1 MSTAPP
7 ESTAPPPEAGAPPDA
22 AAPPAE
28 EEAPPRPPIAASPLS
43 VILPAHNAAATVASI
58 LKSWSTYLDTL
69 NRDYEVLLIDDGSD
83 DGTAATA
90 EALAAEKPNLRV
102 LKHDQPRGFGAALRT
117 GLAAAQHPLLCYA
130 ACDARYPA
138 AELAKL
144 LERIDL
150 VDLVTGF
157 RGATPVP
164 LPWRITGFLWRCL
177 IRVLFGIPLSPT
189 PGWLG
194 APSLAYQKVIRT
206 LFGVRIRDVDSPFK
220 LFRRSIFERIP
231 LQADGQFVHAEI
243 LAKANFLSCLMD
255 EAILD
260 IPATWQPDPTRWAE
274 LRQVFREPDFG
285 PAVLT
290 PRAAG

>member
-1 MSTAPP
+1 MSTVPP
-7 ESTAPPPEAGAPPDA
+7 ESTAPPPAPPEA
-22 AAPPAE
+22 AGPPAE

-43 VILPAHNAAATVASI
+43 VILPAHHAAASVASV
-58 LKSWSTYLDTL
+58 LQGWFAYLDTL
-69 NRDYEVLLIDDGSD
+69 NRDYEILLVDDGSSD
-83 DGTAATA
+83 RTVATA
-90 EALAAEKPNLRV
+90 EALAAEKPSLRV
-102 LKHDQPRGFGAALRT
+102 LKHDQQRGFGAALRT
-117 GLAAAQHPLLCYA
+117 GLAAAKHPLVCYA

-150 VDLVTGF
+150 VDLVSGF

-177 IRVLFGIPLSPT
+177 IRVLFGIPLSPA

-194 APSLAYQKVIRT
+194 APSQAYQKVIRI

-231 LQADGQFVHAEI
+231 LQADGEFTHAEI

-260 IPATWQPDPTRWAE
+260 IPATWQPDERRWTE
-274 LRQVFREPDFG
+274 LRAVFREPDFG

-290 PRAAG
+290 PRVEG